1 MKQKLVDTNQQISTG
16 GRAYWWWLDKPVKKV
31 GSGMVVGGLKEDD
44 VNLQNILEDYQLKG
58 FEFGNWLSNDDRFDR
73 VIAAESSLRDL
84 ASILG
89 TKKLGI
95 QHQIGLAFGARGVG
109 GALAHY
115 EPGANM
121 INLTKE
127 KGFGS
132 LAHEYAHALDYNIG
146 SFIDQHKKY
155 ASLSG
160 GRSTATQLTDNT
172 GGQFRWYVNTI
183 VDAIKVSESYAK
195 MKAKKGKDDYWFRR
209 TEIWAR
215 FFEQYICW
223 KLKQRKLN
231 NTFLCKSW
239 EAYMSRVVYLSEADF
254 APLVKVADAFCSEVA
269 KFFNGKTKSLVT
281 KPYPYKIA
289 AQKKDVKPTKV
300 TPKVTK
306 VPLSKVKKAVVPKGK
321 LTKPAKEAPK
331 VKVQKKVVGK
341 QFTQEQV
348 FKWYQPL
355 VKMLKSYQFGRLF
368 ENSVLYE
375 EDGSMIAT
383 NGHVL
388 GVVDKSLFK
397 TTPIKNK
404 LIHFPDSEVRGT
416 VKDFPKW
423 RTVLPGEKDLKRD
436 VMIKLPVLIKRLEDD
451 LKKYTNYKK
460 NGGVKYIDYFIIGKQ
475 AFDLARLLRV
485 AKFMKNFG
493 DICYFEEAMKKESA
507 ARFTNDQ
514 GVICIIMPIKL
525 DE

>member
-1 MKQKLVDTNQQISTG
+1 MKQKLVDTNQQISNG

-132 LAHEYAHALDYNIG
+132 LAHEYGHALDYNIG

-160 GRSTATQLTDNT
+160 GSSTASKLIDNT
-172 GGQFRWYVNTI
+172 GAQFRWYVNTI

-195 MKAKKGKDDYWFRR
+195 MKASKGKDDYWYRR

-289 AQKKDVKPTKV
+289 AQKKEVKPTKV

-306 VPLSKVKKAVVPKGK
+306 DPGSNVKKAVV
-321 LTKPAKEAPK
+321 PK
-331 VKVQKKVVGK
+331 VKVQKKVAAK
-341 QFTQEQV
+341 QYTQEQV

-355 VKMLKSYQFGRLF
+355 VRMSKDWQFGRPI

-404 LIHFPDSEVRGT
+404 RIHFPDGEVRGT
-416 VKDFPKW
+416 VKEYPKW
-423 RTVLPGEKDLKRD
+423 RAVLPGEKDLKSD
-436 VMIKLPVLIKRLEDD
+436 VMIKLPVLIKRLESD
-451 LKKYTNYKK
+451 LKNYTNYKK
-460 NGGVKYIDYFIIGKQ
+460 NGGVEYVNYFKIGKQ
-475 AFDLARLLRV
+475 AFDLALLLGV

-493 DICYFEEAMKKESA
+493 DICYFQEAIKNQSA

-514 GVICIIMPIKL
+514 KVICIIMPIKL
-525 DE
+525 EE

>member
-44 VNLQNILEDYQLKG
+44 VNLQNILEAYQLKG

-146 SFIDQHKKY
+146 SFIDQHKNY
-155 ASLSG
+155 AALSG
-160 GRSTATQLTDNT
+160 GRSTAIQLTNNT

-195 MKAKKGKDDYWFRR
+195 MKASKGKDDYWFRR

-231 NTFLCKSW
+231 NTFLCKRW
-239 EAYMSRVVYLSEADF
+239 EAYMSKVVYLSETEF
-254 APLVKVADAFCSEVA
+254 KPLVKVTDAFCRELA
-269 KFFNGKTKSLVT
+269 NYLNGKSQALVK
-281 KPYPYKIA
+281 KPYPGKIA
-289 AQKKDVKPTKV
+289 ADTKQGVKVTPPTAKVPKTTVVKGGKVVKQPKV
-300 TPKVTK
+300 TPKVN
-306 VPLSKVKKAVVPKGK
+306 GK
-321 LTKPAKEAPK
+321 
-331 VKVQKKVVGK
+331 KKVVTK
-341 QFTQEQV
+341 HYTQEQV

-355 VKMLKSYQFGRLF
+355 VRMSKGWQFGRPI

-404 LIHFPDSEVRGT
+404 RIHFPDGEVRGT
-416 VKDFPKW
+416 VKEYPKW
-423 RTVLPGEKDLKRD
+423 RAVLPGEKDLKRY
-436 VMIKLPVLIKRLEDD
+436 VMIKLPVLIKRLESD
-451 LKKYTNYKK
+451 LKNYTNYKK
-460 NGGVKYIDYFIIGKQ
+460 NGGAEYVNYFKIGKQ
-475 AFDLARLLRV
+475 AFDLALLLRV

-493 DICYFEEAMKKESA
+493 DICYFEEAIKSQSA
-507 ARFTNDQ
+507 ARFTNNP

-525 DE
+525 EE

>member
-1 MKQKLVDTNQQISTG
+1 MK
-16 GRAYWWWLDKPVKKV
+16 
-31 GSGMVVGGLKEDD
+31 
-44 VNLQNILEDYQLKG
+44 
-58 FEFGNWLSNDDRFDR
+58 
-73 VIAAESSLRDL
+73 ES
-84 ASILG
+84 
-89 TKKLGI
+89 
-95 QHQIGLAFGARGVG
+95 
-109 GALAHY
+109 
-115 EPGANM
+115 
-121 INLTKE
+121 
-127 KGFGS
+127 
-132 LAHEYAHALDYNIG
+132 
-146 SFIDQHKKY
+146 
-155 ASLSG
+155 
-160 GRSTATQLTDNT
+160 
-172 GGQFRWYVNTI
+172 
-183 VDAIKVSESYAK
+183 
-195 MKAKKGKDDYWFRR
+195 KGKDDYWFRR

-239 EAYMSRVVYLSEADF
+239 EAYMSKVVYLSETDF

-289 AQKKDVKPTKV
+289 AQKKEVKPTKV

-306 VPLSKVKKAVVPKGK
+306 DPGSKVKNAVV
-321 LTKPAKEAPK
+321 PK
-331 VKVQKKVVGK
+331 VKVQKKVAAK
-341 QFTQEQV
+341 QYTQEQV

-355 VKMLKSYQFGRLF
+355 VRMSKGWQFGRPI

-383 NGHVL
+383 DGHVL

-404 LIHFPDSEVRGT
+404 RIHFPDGEVRGT
-416 VKDFPKW
+416 VKEYPKW
-423 RTVLPGEKDLKRD
+423 RAVLPGEKDLKSD
-436 VMIKLPVLIKRLEDD
+436 VMIKLPVLIKRLESD
-451 LKKYTNYKK
+451 LKNYTNYKK
-460 NGGVKYIDYFIIGKQ
+460 NGGVEYVNYFKIGKQ
-475 AFDLARLLRV
+475 AFDLALLLRV

-493 DICYFEEAMKKESA
+493 DICYFEEAIKNQSA

-525 DE
+525 EE